1 MAAAR
6 VAVFGGTFDPFHL
19 GHLAVAEQARDGIL
33 ADETWVVP
41 AGVPPLHGPALAG
54 AADRLEICRA
64 AIAGRPRISVL
75 DLELRRP
82 GPSYTVDTMR
92 DLAAAHPDVQLWVV
106 LGADAARQMTAWHG
120 AAELLAGYHFVLV
133 NRAGEA
139 LIHHAEAIGLG
150 YRPERTRV
158 VGIEVPRHLGHR
170 DPPPDR
176 GRRAAGR
183 AGQPGGRGDDRG
195 ARALPVKPGGDA
207 PARRPAPGLVLP
219 AAAGSNGIIDC
230 P

>member
-106 LGADAARQMTAWHG
+106 LGADAARQITAWHG

-158 VGIEVPRHLGHR
+158 VGIES
-170 DPPPDR
+170 PDISATEI
-176 GRRAAGR
+176 RRRIAAGE
-183 AGQPGGRGDDRG
+183 PLD
-195 ARALPVKPGGDA
+195 
-207 PARRPAPGLVLP
+207 GLVSP
-219 AAAGSNGIIDC
+219 AVAAMIAARGLYR
-230 P
+230 